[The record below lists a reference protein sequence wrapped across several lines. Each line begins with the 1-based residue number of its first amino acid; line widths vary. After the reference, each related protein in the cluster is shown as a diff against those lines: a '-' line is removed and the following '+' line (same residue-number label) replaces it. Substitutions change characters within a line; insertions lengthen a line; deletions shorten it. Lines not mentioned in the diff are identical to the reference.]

1 MADRSQEAHED
12 THCLAE
18 CIQAGI
24 CRRVPLRS
32 TGNSGGISGSGRL
45 GALGHSEDRCIQQNT
60 GSFHSLVA
68 HGCTRHAH
76 SCTLIGSQAQI
87 CWDLGSLGR
96 LSR

>member
-1 MADRSQEAHED
+1 MADRGQDAHED

-45 GALGHSEDRCIQQNT
+45 GALSGEITVKAQPQ
-60 GSFHSLVA
+60 G
-68 HGCTRHAH
+68 
-76 SCTLIGSQAQI
+76 SCTLCSAV
-87 CWDLGSLGR
+87 
-96 LSR
+96 